1 MKLFLVVRVVTLS
14 GHLMSKFNAMAV
26 LFWVL
31 PSGFIQA
38 QTHLTLAD
46 CLRQA
51 QSNHPEVQQAT
62 WQLTGG
68 GINYR
73 QAKDNF
79 WPRLEGSTYHG
90 INQGRTINPF
100 DNTYINKQLSSANF
114 SLQGSLVLFN
124 GLRLKHQLNQARA
137 EQDNAQ
143 ANLQMTRERIALQ
156 TVLAYLQVLNLEDQL
171 LMQEQQILVTR
182 QTLQRQQNMGA
193 EGATKPEVVSDLAGQ
208 LAGEEAQQATTQTN
222 LIQAHLALAEMMNV
236 PYDPRWT
243 LERMPPAEPQTPFP
257 LPQVVYDQ
265 VVDKFPGITA
275 AEKALHS
282 ANFGVKIAQSLGAPA
297 IGLNANLGTNY
308 SSIATNSNNEQI
320 SYGEQII
327 NNYGTSAGVFLS
339 VPIFNNRQVRHQTQ
353 RAQAQVALAEQ
364 QLTTVRHQ
372 LLSMIQSAHQN
383 LLQASNR
390 YDKLTSQVAAYQESF
405 RIAQVKLDHGAIHSI
420 EYLTTKNN
428 LDQARL
434 EQLNTHYEYQLR
446 MFVYDYFRELRWPG

>member
-1 MKLFLVVRVVTLS
+1 
-14 GHLMSKFNAMAV
+14 MSKFSTMAV
-26 LFWVL
+26 LFLVL
-31 PSGFIQA
+31 PSVFIQA
-38 QTHLTLAD
+38 QTHLTLAH

-62 WQLTGG
+62 WQLTNDGV
-68 GINYR
+68 NYR

-79 WPRLEGSTYHG
+79 WPRLEGSAYHG

-114 SLQGSLVLFN
+114 SLQGNLTLFN
-124 GLRLKHQLNQARA
+124 GLRLKHQVNQARA
-137 EQDNAQ
+137 DQENAQ
-143 ANLQMTRERIALQ
+143 ANLQMTKERVALQ
-156 TVLAYLQVLNLEDQL
+156 TVLGYLLVLNLEDQL
-171 LMQEQQILVTR
+171 LMQEQQTLVTR
-182 QTLQRQQNMGA
+182 QTLQRQLNMGA

-222 LIQAHLALAEMMNV
+222 LIQARLALAELMNL

-243 LERMPPAEPQTPFP
+243 LERVPPGEPQASFP
-257 LPQVVYDQ
+257 LPQVVFDQ
-265 VVDKFPGITA
+265 IVDKFPGITA

-282 ANFGVKIAQSLGAPA
+282 ANFGVKIAQSLGSPA

-308 SSIATNSNNEQI
+308 SSVATNSNNEQI

-339 VPIFNNRQVRHQTQ
+339 IPILNNRQVRHQTQ
-353 RAQAQVALAEQ
+353 RAQAQVTLVEQ
-364 QLTTVRHQ
+364 QLTTTRYQ
-372 LLSMIQSAHQN
+372 LLSTIQNAHQN
-383 LLQASNR
+383 LLNATHR
-390 YDKLTSQVAAYQESF
+390 YDKLSSQVAAYQESF

-428 LDQARL
+428 LDRARL
-434 EQLNTHYEYQLR
+434 EQVNTQYEYQLR
-446 MFVYDYFRELRWPG
+446 KFVYDYFRELRWPGQ